1 MCPFDYTAVAV
12 SGKVE
17 RLKTGLTT
25 PIAWML
31 SVTSAIDRPKS
42 VPQLP
47 YNRMCI
53 SFFQYLNAI
62 YFELK

>member
-1 MCPFDYTAVAV
+1 MCPFDYTGVAV

-17 RLKTGLTT
+17 RSVTGLTT

-31 SVTSAIDRPKS
+31 SVTTAIDRPKS
-42 VPQLP
+42 LPQLP

-53 SFFQYLNAI
+53 FNI
-62 YFELK
+62 Y